1 MLDECKHVLPVF
13 LILATGIIAMIRLSK
28 EDGYINTSMNP
39 GFRKNDWSIVTIET
53 LSWINQGPGLRGHNY
68 SFTTFNPRI
77 WNYNRCYFT
86 CRPILPLGSCWQA
99 ILPVWQNLARFLSLW
114 FLHYFPYLQ

>member
-53 LSWINQGPGLRGHNY
+53 LS
-68 SFTTFNPRI
+68 
-77 WNYNRCYFT
+77 
-86 CRPILPLGSCWQA
+86 
-99 ILPVWQNLARFLSLW
+99 
-114 FLHYFPYLQ
+114 